1 MTSMI
6 RLCTALALAASV
18 FAAPAA
24 VVTLTFEGAGNLARL
39 DGFYAGGTD
48 SHGHRGTN
56 HGVRFGDTALAI
68 IDEDVPALPG
78 AGLNSGNFGNEPSP
92 DTVLFFLEGRALL
105 DYADGFRDGF
115 SFFYSS
121 TTWTGLVSVYDGL
134 NATGSLLG
142 TIDLLPLGEGSGD
155 PTGSYNR
162 WAAGGLA
169 FDGTARSVV
178 FGGTGDRIAFDNVT
192 FGSATP
198 TLTPSPALP
207 IDEPSSLAL
216 LALALIATAVVT
228 RRHA

>member
-1 MTSMI
+1 MTSKI
-6 RLCTALALAASV
+6 RLCTALALAASA

-24 VVTLTFEGAGNLARL
+24 VVTLTFEGAGNLAKL
-39 DGFYAGGTD
+39 DRFYAGGTD
-48 SHGHRGTN
+48 SKGHRGTN
-56 HGVRFGDTALAI
+56 HGVVFGANALAI
-68 IDEDVPALPG
+68 IDMDVPAAPG
-78 AGLNSGNFGNEPSP
+78 AGLNTGNFGNEPSP

-162 WAAGGLA
+162 WAPGGLSFA
-169 FDGTARSVV
+169 GTARSVV

-198 TLTPSPALP
+198 TLTPVPALP
-207 IDEPSSLAL
+207 VGEPSSLAL
-216 LALALIATAVVT
+216 LALALLATAVVM
-228 RRHA
+228 RRRA

>member
-1 MTSMI
+1 MTTMT
-6 RLCTALALAASV
+6 RLCTALALATSV

-24 VVTLTFEGAGNLARL
+24 VVTLTFEGAGNLAQL

-78 AGLNSGNFGNEPSP
+78 AGLNTGNFGNEPSP

-142 TIDLLPLGEGSGD
+142 TIDLLPLGEGTGD

-162 WAAGGLA
+162 WAAGGLSFA
-169 FDGTARSVV
+169 GTARSVV
-178 FGGTGDRIAFDNVT
+178 FGGTGNRIAFDNVT

-198 TLTPSPALP
+198 TVTPPQEQTVAEPATLTLLGIGLVGAAAL
-207 IDEPSSLAL
+207 S
-216 LALALIATAVVT
+216 
-228 RRHA
+228 RRRG